1 MLPFLV
7 IIAVS
12 NMLLGFGLAIY
23 LGHARTIE
31 VDIPWLE
38 GTRFGLFLA
47 TIGSVADANRQ
58 QAVSMLSTTE
68 ESLQGRTKQPSA
80 SPGQL
85 TPSNAVDAEMED
97 GVVAAGSAPAGQA
110 GPGPVSAQPKIAD
123 PIADPDS
130 QPPSEEELLAGITA
144 IRSEMAEAIPEEAPE
159 AELVT
164 S

>member
-1 MLPFLV
+1 LLPFLV
-7 IIAVS
+7 IIAAL

-31 VDIPWLE
+31 VNIPWLE

-47 TIGSVADANRQ
+47 TIGSIADANREQ
-58 QAVSMLSTTE
+58 TVSMLSSKE
-68 ESLQGRTKQPSA
+68 EGLQGRTTQPSA
-80 SPGQL
+80 SPGQHA
-85 TPSNAVDAEMED
+85 PSNAACAATED
-97 GVVAAGSAPAGQA
+97 GIVAADSALAGPV
-110 GPGPVSAQPKIAD
+110 GPGPVSAQPMSAD

-144 IRSEMAEAIPEEAPE
+144 IRSEMAEAISEKAPE